1 MGARLWRGSATEAAA
16 ARAKA
21 ARNGACMAGAGQSQ
35 RQNARRSTIS
45 TLFSLRSARQHVA
58 LADN

>member
-1 MGARLWRGSATEAAA
+1 MGASLRRGSAGQGAV

-21 ARNGACMAGAGQSQ
+21 ARNGACMAGAGKSQ

-45 TLFSLRSARQHVA
+45 TLFSL
-58 LADN
+58 